1 MEATIAKEA
10 EAQTQRLNTKTT
22 EKTPII
28 DVNRYLKRL
37 KGQKLKTKECGGMH
51 FGPKGKGV

>member
-28 DVNRYLKRL
+28 DVNHYLKRL
-37 KGQKLKTKECGGMH
+37 KGQKLKTKECGGMN
-51 FGPKGKGV
+51 FGPKG